1 MGLGLGL
8 GFGFGL
14 GSGRVSKGR
23 ALLEGLERVAVVPL
37 LAPEAVRDPLVKELA
52 VARHLVRA
60 GALIRVRVRGQGQG

>member
-1 MGLGLGL
+1 M
-8 GFGFGL
+8 
-14 GSGRVSKGR
+14 SKGR

-37 LAPEAVRDPLVKELA
+37 LAPEAVRDPLVKEIA